1 MAESVAQAVD
11 AALTAAFSAANAAL
25 DVSQSQDRISVY
37 RAMIPGIPTNRYCVV
52 YAEIRRGTSGLNGVG
67 RDGHVQFQVTC
78 AASGSDPRRAGD
90 LCDWLVTAT
99 LDALVGARLMVDGW
113 SPFIVEQDD
122 VETFPVAVEVV
133 PGRDTVEQ
141 ALRFRSL
148 SDRLL

>member
-1 MAESVAQAVD
+1 MAASVALAVD
-11 AALTAAFSAANAAL
+11 AALTAAFASANAAL
-25 DVSQSQDRISVY
+25 LPSSPDRISVY
-37 RAMIPGIPTNRYCVV
+37 RALIPGVPTNRYCVV
-52 YAEIRRGTSGLNGVG
+52 YAEIRRSTSGLNGVG

>member
-1 MAESVAQAVD
+1 MATLAQAVD
-11 AALTAAFSAANAAL
+11 AALTAAFAAANAAL
-25 DVSQSQDRISVY
+25 LPSSPDRISVY
-37 RAMIPGIPTNRYCVV
+37 RALIPGVPTNRYCVV
-52 YAEIRRGTSGLNGVG
+52 YAEIRRSTSGLNGVG

-90 LCDWLVTAT
+90 LCDWLVATT

-133 PGRDTVEQ
+133 PGRDTVEH